1 MSKHTPGP
9 WVVTSVDGWD
19 GVKPESGGSA
29 ICKLVENNFKNAR
42 LIAAAPDMLAML
54 ERTRDE
60 LEASGGFEGDENLF
74 WAIVALIARAT
85 GEQS

>member
-1 MSKHTPGP
+1 MTTEIQYTAEGNGTQP
-9 WVVTSVDGWD
+9 D
-19 GVKPESGGSA
+19 A
-29 ICKLVENNFKNAR
+29 RANAR